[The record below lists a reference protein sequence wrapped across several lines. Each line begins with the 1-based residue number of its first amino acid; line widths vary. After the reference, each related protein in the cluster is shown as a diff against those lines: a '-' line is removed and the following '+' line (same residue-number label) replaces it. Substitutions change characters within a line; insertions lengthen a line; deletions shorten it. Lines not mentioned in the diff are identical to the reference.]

1 MMLLA
6 GRSEISREFQIWYV
20 ARKSK
25 LQRRNVCESR
35 LRQTRYA
42 TSVTSAVTADYVAP
56 SPSLL
61 QVGADYQGHLTD
73 SLRPTWQAKNW
84 QLEHTDICFIAGSF
98 PQCYNTK
105 LLTSCQVKMAPIVQL
120 IVWVAHVQNRL
131 ANSHFSS
138 PTLEVP
144 PPYDK
149 YLSWELE
156 RVEMY
161 GN

>member
-1 MMLLA
+1 MLLA

-61 QVGADYQGHLTD
+61 QVGADYKTGG
-73 SLRPTWQAKNW
+73 LRVSVMSD
-84 QLEHTDICFIAGSF
+84 LAG
-98 PQCYNTK
+98 PVLGEVT
-105 LLTSCQVKMAPIVQL
+105 LAL
-120 IVWVAHVQNRL
+120 RL
-131 ANSHFSS
+131 AVGAKHKVACSHIHCYVRFARGIF
-138 PTLEVP
+138 
-144 PPYDK
+144 DN
-149 YLSWELE
+149 
-156 RVEMY
+156 RR
-161 GN
+161 